1 MQMPEKSKKNLIFNW
16 LAKGTRAEPW
26 TPAREIIE
34 SDDFKELQEI
44 GKQLVQNSRKKAQ
57 KAEKEK

>member
-1 MQMPEKSKKNLIFNW
+1 MPQGEKGNRFFNW

-26 TPAREIIE
+26 PTAKEVVESRE
-34 SDDFKELQEI
+34 FKNLQKI
-44 GKQLVQNSRKKAQ
+44 GKQLVQDSRK

>member
-1 MQMPEKSKKNLIFNW
+1 MSQGKKRNRFFNW

-26 TPAREIIE
+26 PPASEIIE
-34 SDDFKELQEI
+34 SDDFKKLQKI

-57 KAEKEK
+57 KAEKEQ